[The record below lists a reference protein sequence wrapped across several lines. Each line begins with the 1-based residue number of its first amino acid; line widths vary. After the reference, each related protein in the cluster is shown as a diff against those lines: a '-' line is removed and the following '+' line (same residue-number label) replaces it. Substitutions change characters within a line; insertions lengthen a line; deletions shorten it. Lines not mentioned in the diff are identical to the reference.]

1 MAKNGMRVGL
11 DLEQTSIAGAQIKGN
26 KAGQTLSAAAVRA
39 LPEGLVYEG
48 EVVDVEGLAAEM
60 KSFWKEGGF
69 SGKKVCLGI
78 ANQKIVV
85 RTLDLPLVDG
95 KELEAAVQFQAQE
108 AIPIP
113 IDEAVLDHQVI
124 ATAPGE
130 DGNGGSQ
137 KVLLVAAQRDM
148 VTQFVEAAG
157 KAGLSVDGID
167 LQAFALARA
176 IAPPVPFIDQGSPQ
190 PAEASALVNIGSGIT
205 NIVVVSGGAPRF
217 TRVINLGYEA
227 LVEALANNR
236 GITPAE
242 ADALRLSVGLS
253 GGAQVPVGDLEQET
267 VDEIHQVLD
276 GAAEALADEIRRS
289 VDYYHSQ
296 DNPGHVGRLLLSGE
310 GSLTRHISEYLAQ
323 SLHMDVQLGD
333 PLQHVSDNTSK
344 IAQADLQVI
353 APRLSI
359 AVGLALEDEE

>member
-124 ATAPGE
+124 ATTPGD
-130 DGNGGSQ
+130 DGNGGS
-137 KVLLVAAQRDM
+137 
-148 VTQFVEAAG
+148 
-157 KAGLSVDGID
+157 
-167 LQAFALARA
+167 
-176 IAPPVPFIDQGSPQ
+176 
-190 PAEASALVNIGSGIT
+190 
-205 NIVVVSGGAPRF
+205 
-217 TRVINLGYEA
+217 
-227 LVEALANNR
+227 
-236 GITPAE
+236 
-242 ADALRLSVGLS
+242 
-253 GGAQVPVGDLEQET
+253 
-267 VDEIHQVLD
+267 
-276 GAAEALADEIRRS
+276 
-289 VDYYHSQ
+289 
-296 DNPGHVGRLLLSGE
+296 
-310 GSLTRHISEYLAQ
+310 
-323 SLHMDVQLGD
+323 
-333 PLQHVSDNTSK
+333 
-344 IAQADLQVI
+344 
-353 APRLSI
+353 
-359 AVGLALEDEE
+359 